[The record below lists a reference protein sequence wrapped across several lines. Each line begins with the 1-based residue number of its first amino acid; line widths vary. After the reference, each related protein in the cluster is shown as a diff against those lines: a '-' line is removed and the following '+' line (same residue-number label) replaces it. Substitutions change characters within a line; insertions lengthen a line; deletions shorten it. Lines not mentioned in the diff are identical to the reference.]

1 MPTGTKVVKGDPI
14 YPRFEIPEMVEVVVE
29 EIVEEAVDTS
39 NIPPLKENITYDDF
53 EKLDL
58 RVAKVVSCE
67 KVPKSKKLLKFVLDI
82 GVEERTVLSGISQ
95 YYEPETMVGKK
106 VIYLANLAPKKMMGI
121 ESYGMKLFDTHAHVN
136 DGRFDNDRDEMLQS
150 CFDAGVEYIMIPGV
164 DRGTV
169 ESGLALAKQYDR
181 LYAAVGTHPHESKDF
196 TEEDYEFYKD
206 QALNN
211 DKVRAIGEI
220 GLDYYY
226 DFSDRETQKRVF
238 IRQLELAREVD
249 LPIIIHDR
257 DAHGDIMNIL
267 RNEGKD
273 NWGIFHCYSGSWEM
287 AKEAIK
293 LGFYISFA
301 GPVVFPKST
310 NLKEVAKQVPVDRI
324 LIETDSPYLIPPPF
338 RGRRNDPSKTQFVA
352 EEIARLKDMD
362 VDEFC
367 EITYNNGKRV
377 FGID

>member
-1 MPTGTKVVKGDPI
+1 
-14 YPRFEIPEMVEVVVE
+14 
-29 EIVEEAVDTS
+29 
-39 NIPPLKENITYDDF
+39 
-53 EKLDL
+53 
-58 RVAKVVSCE
+58 
-67 KVPKSKKLLKFVLDI
+67 
-82 GVEERTVLSGISQ
+82 
-95 YYEPETMVGKK
+95 
-106 VIYLANLAPKKMMGI
+106 
-121 ESYGMKLFDTHAHVN
+121 MKLFDTHAHVN
-136 DGRFDNDRDEMLQS
+136 DGRFDNDRNEMLQA
-150 CFDAGVEYIMIPGV
+150 CFDTGVEYIMIPGV

-196 TEEDYEFYKD
+196 TEEDYEFYKE

-238 IRQLELAREVD
+238 IRQLELVREVD

-287 AKEAIK
+287 AKKPLKWAFI
-293 LGFYISFA
+293 
-301 GPVVFPKST
+301 FP
-310 NLKEVAKQVPVDRI
+310 LQV
-324 LIETDSPYLIPPPF
+324 L
-338 RGRRNDPSKTQFVA
+338 
-352 EEIARLKDMD
+352 
-362 VDEFC
+362 
-367 EITYNNGKRV
+367 
-377 FGID
+377 

>member
-1 MPTGTKVVKGDPI
+1 
-14 YPRFEIPEMVEVVVE
+14 
-29 EIVEEAVDTS
+29 
-39 NIPPLKENITYDDF
+39 
-53 EKLDL
+53 
-58 RVAKVVSCE
+58 
-67 KVPKSKKLLKFVLDI
+67 
-82 GVEERTVLSGISQ
+82 
-95 YYEPETMVGKK
+95 
-106 VIYLANLAPKKMMGI
+106 
-121 ESYGMKLFDTHAHVN
+121 MKLFDTHAHVN
-136 DGRFDNDRDEMLQS
+136 DGRFDNDRDEMLQA

-211 DKVRAIGEI
+211 DKVCAIGEI

-226 DFSDRETQKRVF
+226 DFSDRET
-238 IRQLELAREVD
+238 
-249 LPIIIHDR
+249 
-257 DAHGDIMNIL
+257 HGDIMNIL

-310 NLKEVAKQVPVDRI
+310 NLKEVARQVPLDRI
-324 LIETDSPYLIPPPF
+324 LIETDSPYLTPPPF

-352 EEIARLKDMD
+352 EEIARLKGID
-362 VDEFC
+362 VDEFS
-367 EITYNNGKRV
+367 EIAYNNGKHV
-377 FGID
+377 FGIQ